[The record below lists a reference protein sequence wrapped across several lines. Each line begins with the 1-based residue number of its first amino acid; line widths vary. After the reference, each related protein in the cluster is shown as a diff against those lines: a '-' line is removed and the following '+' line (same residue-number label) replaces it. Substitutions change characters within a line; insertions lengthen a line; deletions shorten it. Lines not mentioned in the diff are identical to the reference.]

1 MTKQE
6 IEKFIQGPGYV
17 GEWITPSGLER
28 GHVYLAKNGQ
38 VMLYLGIS
46 STGLHVF
53 YVMASC
59 YMQCYYDDNYNPHMR
74 IANQEW
80 QITSIAQTVEL
91 SMTHRG
97 DAHLILNRKSIPKDF
112 WEFPCKDYEDTY
124 HAWYQDS
131 FGDRIGSIDVPDIDA
146 KTVGSAYVRVKE
158 LVPGEIYYTGNGWCT
173 IFVFLGR
180 STGNKFLWYNISNM
194 GFYVTAD
201 AEELLDRS
209 QYTSCNKRV
218 KPLSSFMNDPETY
231 DNTVA
236 EEVLKKRPHV
246 DMTKIDQHM
255 LDKAAGEEL

>member
-1 MTKQE
+1 MTKQD

-91 SMTHRG
+91 G
-97 DAHLILNRKSIPKDF
+97 DMDISSTMVRQYCLNNNMKALKEMVPENVYQYLYRNRDIYWKQKN
-112 WEFPCKDYEDTY
+112 WE
-124 HAWYQDS
+124 
-131 FGDRIGSIDVPDIDA
+131 G
-146 KTVGSAYVRVKE
+146 
-158 LVPGEIYYTGNGWCT
+158 L
-173 IFVFLGR
+173 
-180 STGNKFLWYNISNM
+180 
-194 GFYVTAD
+194 
-201 AEELLDRS
+201 
-209 QYTSCNKRV
+209 
-218 KPLSSFMNDPETY
+218 
-231 DNTVA
+231 
-236 EEVLKKRPHV
+236 
-246 DMTKIDQHM
+246 
-255 LDKAAGEEL
+255 